1 MLMVVKN
8 QIKVMLLTMKYSI
21 MREMLNKATFLSN
34 VFFMILNDATFL
46 IQWLLLFRI
55 KGDIGGSTMSD
66 VLLIWSIAT
75 ASYGVSRFFFYGAF
89 GLSELITDGKIDSF
103 LVQPKNVLLSII
115 TSKTAPSALG
125 DLIYGFLMLAI
136 YGLTIKRVFLYIL
149 LSTCGGI
156 ILVSISV
163 FYSSLSFWFS
173 RTESITDQMNTLMI
187 NFASYPEGI
196 YKGVARIILFT
207 IIPVGFVNYLPV
219 RILRVF
225 DIKYTLIVL
234 GVTLLIALV
243 AYATFNRG
251 LKRYSSSNLMSAK
264 V

>member
-8 QIKVMLLTMKYSI
+8 QIRVMLLTMKYSI

-115 TSKTAPSALG
+115 TSKTSPSALG

-136 YGLTIKRVFLYIL
+136 YGLTIKRVLLYIL

-173 RTESITDQMNTLMI
+173 RTESVTDQMNTLMI

-225 DIKYTLIVL
+225 FIFFTLIVL

-243 AYATFNRG
+243 AYTTFYRG

>member
-1 MLMVVKN
+1 
-8 QIKVMLLTMKYSI
+8 
-21 MREMLNKATFLSN
+21 
-34 VFFMILNDATFL
+34 MILNDATFL

-115 TSKTAPSALG
+115 TSKTSPSALG

-136 YGLTIKRVFLYIL
+136 YGLTIKRVLLYIL

-173 RTESITDQMNTLMI
+173 RTESVTDQMNTLMI

-243 AYATFNRG
+243 AYTTFYRG

>member
-8 QIKVMLLTMKYSI
+8 QIRVMLLTMKYSI

-115 TSKTAPSALG
+115 TSKTSP
-125 DLIYGFLMLAI
+125 
-136 YGLTIKRVFLYIL
+136 
-149 LSTCGGI
+149 
-156 ILVSISV
+156 
-163 FYSSLSFWFS
+163 
-173 RTESITDQMNTLMI
+173 
-187 NFASYPEGI
+187 
-196 YKGVARIILFT
+196 
-207 IIPVGFVNYLPV
+207 
-219 RILRVF
+219 
-225 DIKYTLIVL
+225 
-234 GVTLLIALV
+234 
-243 AYATFNRG
+243 
-251 LKRYSSSNLMSAK
+251 
-264 V
+264 